1 MALKKLQFVPGV
13 NRDRSN
19 LASMGGWYDGDKIRY
34 REGYPEKIGGWTV
47 ATFDQYAGE
56 ASKLFVYAT
65 FAGVELAGLATSQ
78 KIYIRAGTALYDITP
93 VRATFVSPAT
103 NNCFQVAAS
112 ASPVVTV
119 TITGHGAIDGDFV
132 TFSGANAVGGITATQ
147 LNQNFQITYIDA
159 NSFSITTT
167 GSGSGGT
174 VGGGGTITAVFEID
188 IGPDVAIGGYGW
200 GTETWSRG
208 TWGSGST
215 TPALINVRLSFMDN
229 FNDDLIF
236 NLGNKGPIYYW
247 DYSAGFGTR
256 AVLLSSLTGAIAVP
270 AEVEEIFFAPSGHLL
285 ALGCS
290 EYNETRVAGASIS
303 SITRVPGNRIATV
316 TTATSHSLETG
327 DWVTMSGQQPKDFLG
342 SYQVTVTSGTT
353 FTYTMFS
360 APGSDATTVGTY
372 TYDDYSGGIFDPL
385 LVRWADV
392 NADIGPKPE
401 YWKPEIANSAGFIRI
416 QEGSKIVAGINA
428 RQETL
433 IWTESTLNTLQF
445 LGTAEVFGLQLLSKS
460 TSIMG
465 ANAVVEV
472 NNITYWMGT
481 DNFFQYDGRVN
492 VLPCPLL
499 RYVFEDINRNQA
511 SLVYAGSN
519 KEFNEVVWF
528 YCSTGNSA
536 NNRYIIYNYSQKIW
550 YYGQLNRTAW
560 VDAGINN
567 RPLAASGGWI
577 YDHESGTDDGQPL
590 GANPLAIDAYVE
602 SAFVDMEE
610 GEYYILTKRII
621 PDVDFTASDPSVTP
635 QVTVSIAVTKF
646 PGAATSVS
654 DAEGLPLSRNVV
666 TTAGIISQYTNEVFI
681 RARGRQISFK
691 IASDTVG
698 TQWQLGAT
706 RLDSQPDGQRG

>member
-1 MALKKLQFVPGV
+1 MALKKLQFNPGV
-13 NRDRSN
+13 SRDRSN
-19 LASMGGWYDGDKIRY
+19 LASMGGWYDGDKVRF
-34 REGYPEKIGGWTV
+34 RQGYPEKIGGWTA
-47 ATFDQYAGE
+47 ATLDQYAGE
-56 ASKLFVYAT
+56 AVKLFVYST
-65 FAGVELAGLATSQ
+65 FEGIELTGLATSQ
-78 KIYIRAGTALYDITP
+78 KIYIRAGTTLYDITP
-93 VRATFVSPAT
+93 IRATFVSPVT
-103 NNCFQVAAS
+103 DNCFTTVITS
-112 ASPVVTV
+112 ATVTV
-119 TITGHGAIDGDFV
+119 AITGHGATDGDFV
-132 TFSGANAVGGITATQ
+132 TFSGATAVGGITGDQ

-167 GSGSGGT
+167 GTATSSAT
-174 VGGGGTITAVFEID
+174 GGGTGITAAFEVD
-188 IGPDVAIGGYGW
+188 IGPDAAVSGFGW
-200 GTETWSRG
+200 GTDTWSRG
-208 TWGSGST
+208 TWGSGGTVAPT
-215 TPALINVRLSFMDN
+215 TNIRLSFMDN

-236 NLGNKGPIYYW
+236 NFSDRGAIYYW
-247 DYSAGFGTR
+247 DYSVGFSTR

-270 AEVEEIFFAPSGHLL
+270 AETEEIFFAPSGHLL

-290 EYNETRVAGASIS
+290 EYNETRVAGAVIS
-303 SITRVPGNRIATV
+303 GITRVPGNRVATV

-360 APGSDATTVGTY
+360 APGSDATAVGTY
-372 TYDDYSGGIFDPL
+372 TYDDYSGGAFDPL

-401 YWKPEIANSAGFIRI
+401 YWKPEIANSAGFIRL
-416 QEGSKIVAGINA
+416 QEGSKIVTGINA

-445 LGTAEVFGLQLLSKS
+445 LGTAEVFGVQLLSKS
-460 TSIMG
+460 TSIIG
-465 ANAVVEV
+465 PNAVVEV
-472 NNITYWMGT
+472 NNIAYWMGT

-492 VLPCPLL
+492 ILPCPLL
-499 RYVFEDINRNQA
+499 RYVFEDINRTQA

-528 YCSTGNSA
+528 YCSEENST
-536 NNRYIIYNYSQKIW
+536 NNRYIIYNYSEKIW

-590 GANPLAIDAYVE
+590 GADPLAIDAYIE
-602 SAFVDMEE
+602 SAFVDMED

-621 PDVDFTASDPSVTP
+621 PDVNFTASDPACTPEVTM
-635 QVTVSIAVTKF
+635 SIAVTKF

-654 DAEGLPLSRNVV
+654 DVEGLPLSRDVV
-666 TTAGIISQYTNEVFI
+666 STTGFISRYTNEIFI

-691 IASDTVG
+691 IASNTVG

-706 RLDSQPDGQRG
+706 RLDSKPDGLRG